1 MLRRDLAFAVPLVLA
16 ALAAG
21 CGEDAT
27 DGGGTGASAR
37 PTVEETVA
45 TATPTVPA
53 PAPAPDIRDEDLT
66 SQPGLQEFLASFG
79 GEVFPGD
86 TMYADITEDGV
97 EEALVQVSSGGTL
110 GNLAVFVFGFGP
122 EGLQELLR
130 ALPESPRSGI
140 LADITAGQLVT
151 TEEVFGP
158 DDPLCCPSQ
167 LRQRY
172 YRWDGQELVIERED
186 VTPPD
191 EAP

>member
-1 MLRRDLAFAVPLVLA
+1 MLRRDLTFAVPLVLV

-21 CGEDAT
+21 CGEAGT
-27 DGGGTGASAR
+27 DGGGSSASST
-37 PTVEETVA
+37 PTAEVTAA
-45 TATPTVPA
+45 TAKPAVPT
-53 PAPAPDIRDEDLT
+53 PAPDIRDEELT
-66 SQPGLQEFLASFG
+66 SQPGLQEFLASSG
-79 GEVFPGD
+79 GEVLPID
-86 TMYADITEDGV
+86 TIYADFTEDGI
-97 EEALVQVSSGGTL
+97 EEAVVHVSSGGTL

-140 LADITAGQLVT
+140 RADITAGQLVT
-151 TEEVFGP
+151 TEGVFGP

-172 YRWDGQELVIERED
+172 YRWDGQELVIDRED